1 MQGILLRAYVCL
13 IFAFSTIGAGKA
25 APDLNKISSV
35 PGSDFASLRDAV
47 TNGLFTLNA
56 ELSKKIAEEVGG
68 LRREMNERFDRA
80 DGKLSAEIGGLRREM
95 NERFDKAD
103 DRLTKAEERLSGQV
117 GKVDERLSDQVGK
130 LDERLSGEFGG
141 LRREMG
147 ERFDKAD
154 DKADDRL
161 TKSEERLS
169 GQMGKTEARL
179 ASEISGLRRE
189 MGERSGKT
197 DDTFDKTA
205 ETKFSGQVGKLDDKL
220 DAIQTSFNTL
230 YAVMAAAAVFS
241 KLSAPPPA
249 DAMLA
254 ALPPAIALL
263 KNMPNPFKKKS
274 KKPEK

>member
-35 PGSDFASLRDAV
+35 PGSDIASLRDAV

-56 ELSKKIAEEVGG
+56 ELSRKIAEEVGG
-68 LRREMNERFDRA
+68 LRREMNER
-80 DGKLSAEIGGLRREM
+80 L
-95 NERFDKAD
+95 DKAD

-117 GKVDERLSDQVGK
+117 GKAEERLSDQVGNVDK
-130 LDERLSGEFGG
+130 RLSGEFGA

-147 ERFDKAD
+147 ERFDKAE

-169 GQMGKTEARL
+169 GQMGKAEARL
-179 ASEISGLRRE
+179 TSEISGLRRE

-197 DDTFDKTA
+197 DDTFDKT

-230 YAVMAAAAVFS
+230 YAVMAAAAMFS
-241 KLSAPPPA
+241 KLSAPSP
-249 DAMLA
+249 
-254 ALPPAIALL
+254 ALL
-263 KNMPNPFKKKS
+263 KNMPNPLKKKS
-274 KKPEK
+274 KKPE